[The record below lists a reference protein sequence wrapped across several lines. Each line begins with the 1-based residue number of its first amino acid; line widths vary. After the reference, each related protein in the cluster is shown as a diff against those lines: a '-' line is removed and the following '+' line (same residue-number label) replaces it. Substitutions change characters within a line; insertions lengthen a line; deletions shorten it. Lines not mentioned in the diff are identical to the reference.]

1 MISGNF
7 GIFVGL
13 TSVKFFPLTIVSMVM
28 NCAPLISICL
38 VGTVLGEVATL
49 AQAVSI
55 LLAMVGVG
63 FMMFGGSQKETRP
76 LYTPSLVNYF
86 MLLIMPLCISV
97 STLATR
103 KARKLGE
110 SVVAGYMAFS
120 LFLFS
125 LLIAIFD
132 G

>member
-13 TSVKFFPLTIVSMVM
+13 TSVKFFPITIVSMVM

-55 LLAMVGVG
+55 CLALVGVG
-63 FMMFGGSQKETRP
+63 LMMFGG
-76 LYTPSLVNYF
+76 N
-86 MLLIMPLCISV
+86 
-97 STLATR
+97 
-103 KARKLGE
+103 
-110 SVVAGYMAFS
+110 
-120 LFLFS
+120 
-125 LLIAIFD
+125 
-132 G
+132 